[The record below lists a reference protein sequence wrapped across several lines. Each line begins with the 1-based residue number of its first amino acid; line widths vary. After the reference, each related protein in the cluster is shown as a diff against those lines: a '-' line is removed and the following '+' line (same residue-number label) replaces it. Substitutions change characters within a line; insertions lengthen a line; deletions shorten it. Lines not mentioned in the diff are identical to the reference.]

1 MGYLLAAIFYRA
13 LVPTTTHGWR
23 SLFWFGAGPPVLII
37 AYRLCLP
44 ETNYFQILKAER
56 EAEHKAKR
64 IALAHGELH
73 EEKGSS
79 IKAFLQSAGKS
90 VKDNWFLLIYMFVL
104 MTGYN
109 SISHGSQDLFP
120 TYMKDELLFNP
131 TDTTVVS
138 VVGQIG
144 ALIGGTTLGW
154 VSTFIGRRLTMIS
167 ACILGGALVP
177 AYIFTRNLSLI
188 AACFFEQFFVGGVWG
203 PIPIHLIELA
213 PPGLR
218 TLVVGLT
225 YQLGNLA
232 SSASATI
239 QSVIGEQF
247 PLPPKAD
254 GTKRY
259 DYGRVIGIFMYAPQ
273 SSRCAL
279 LICSGVR
286 FGHICSSS

>member
-1 MGYLLAAIFYRA
+1 M
-13 LVPTTTHGWR
+13 
-23 SLFWFGAGPPVLII
+23 
-37 AYRLCLP
+37 LP
-44 ETNYFQILKAER
+44 ETSYFQILKAER
-56 EAEHKAKR
+56 EAEHEVKR
-64 IALAHGELH
+64 QARAHGEVH

-79 IKAFLQSAGKS
+79 VKAFLASAGQS
-90 VKDNWFLLIYMFVL
+90 VRENWVLLIYMFVL

-120 TYMKDELLFNP
+120 TYMKEELGFNA
-131 TDTTVVS
+131 TNTTVVS

-154 VSTFIGRRLTMIS
+154 VSTILGRRLTMII
-167 ACILGGALVP
+167 ACILGGAIVP
-177 AYIFTRNLSLI
+177 AYIFTRSMNLV
-188 AACFFEQFFVGGVWG
+188 AACFFQQFFVGGVWG

-239 QSVIGEQF
+239 QSVIGERY
-247 PLPPKAD
+247 PLPPAKD
-254 GTKRY
+254 GTKRFE
-259 DYGRVIGIFMYAPQ
+259 YGRVIGIFM
-273 SSRCAL
+273 
-279 LICSGVR
+279 
-286 FGHICSSS
+286 